1 VDKQI
6 PIVISPENKE
16 LLKKELVDYFATEK
30 DIDIGLIA
38 AEEILDTVLQKVD
51 RAIYNQAIEDAQKII
66 RQGNENIVVNVGSL
80 TKS

>member
-1 VDKQI
+1 MDKQI

>member
-1 VDKQI
+1 MDKQI

-51 RAIYNQAIEDAQKII
+51 RAIYNQAIEDAQKVI

>member
-51 RAIYNQAIEDAQKII
+51 RAIYNQAIEDAQKVI